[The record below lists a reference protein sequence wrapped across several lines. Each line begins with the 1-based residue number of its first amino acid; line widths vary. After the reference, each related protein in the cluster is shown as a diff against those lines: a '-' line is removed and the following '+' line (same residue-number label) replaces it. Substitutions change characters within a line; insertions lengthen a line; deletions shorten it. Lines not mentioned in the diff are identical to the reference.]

1 MKFPYKIRWQ
11 FVGSIDGIIL
21 FDVTASSVVISQML
35 ELICICS
42 HYTGRSL
49 PHISISI
56 PPTNDHF
63 IVKISLRWKT
73 QLWIRWFFS
82 QACELAATSPHSLQ
96 NPKGSTGRRCRGV
109 NAVFGESRCG
119 FTRGWN
125 EGIFVKYLVWR
136 FFFLKNARF
145 WKYWNTWHHLDVE
158 LVEQQ
163 TSTAT
168 HQQDTVTATLY
179 RTIKWWNMWEHIALS
194 RVFLPVFIPQLEADN
209 LTRDQNSVKQW
220 GRVHR
225 SKRWLPGD

>member
-1 MKFPYKIRWQ
+1 MEDTTLNSMIFQPGMWIGGHK
-11 FVGSIDGIIL
+11 
-21 FDVTASSVVISQML
+21 SSFSTESKRINRSQMSWSQR
-35 ELICICS
+35 CFWWVS
-42 HYTGRSL
+42 M
-49 PHISISI
+49 
-56 PPTNDHF
+56 
-63 IVKISLRWKT
+63 
-73 QLWIRWFFS
+73 WFYEGLKWRNLC
-82 QACELAATSPHSLQ
+82 QVLGLA
-96 NPKGSTGRRCRGV
+96 
-109 NAVFGESRCG
+109 
-119 FTRGWN
+119 
-125 EGIFVKYLVWR
+125 I
-136 FFFLKNARF
+136 FFLKNARF

-179 RTIKWWNMWEHIALS
+179 RTIEWWNMWEHIALS